1 MPSGTRAGRYPK
13 APSGLDRI
21 GPGDEI
27 TIDLLLEIHSRLL
40 AGTRLQDHGEHFR
53 TVQNWIGGS
62 DYDPARPTS
71 VRRGCGWVR
80 APCRRIA
87 GAPDLTVESAAALIG
102 RTYNPANEAVERL
115 VQAGILRQITGKRN
129 RVYEAP
135 EIIDAFA
142 DLERQLAGPSGD
154 THASRPARLVPRR
167 PSSTPRSRTSQL
179 GERILA
185 EHAGALETLADHDPD
200 E

>member
-1 MPSGTRAGRYPK
+1 MRANS
-13 APSGLDRI
+13 A
-21 GPGDEI
+21 
-27 TIDLLLEIHSRLL
+27 TDLLLH
-40 AGTRLQDHGEHFR
+40 
-53 TVQNWIGGS
+53 
-62 DYDPARPTS
+62 
-71 VRRGCGWVR
+71 
-80 APCRRIA
+80 RIA

-135 EIIDAFA
+135 EIVDAFA
-142 DLERQLAGPSGD
+142 DLERQLASPSGD
-154 THASRPARLVPRR
+154 THASRPARPAPRR